1 MEKNRDKLH
10 SLLMLG
16 YDTSV
21 VGAPYRRIVVVA
33 SAGAFLLA
41 IGCVFILRAYY
52 LPALES

>member
-1 MEKNRDKLH
+1 
-10 SLLMLG
+10 MLG

-52 LPALES
+52 LPALEVLMP